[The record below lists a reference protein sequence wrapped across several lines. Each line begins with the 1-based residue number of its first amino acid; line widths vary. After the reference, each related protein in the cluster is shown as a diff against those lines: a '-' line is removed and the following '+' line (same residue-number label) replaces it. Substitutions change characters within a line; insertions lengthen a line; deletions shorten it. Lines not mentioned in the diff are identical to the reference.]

1 MNKWL
6 RTTPWVMVLVA
17 NVSLA
22 AGDIHVKKGETW
34 RVNPDQASLNL
45 DSLTLEDGARVEFA
59 PTVNLWQLSA
69 DVVRIGEGV
78 VIDGNGRRGAEGV
91 TGNATT
97 PAKPCQNGEAGGNG
111 GAGGLGEAGVTLALN
126 LGVQQIGTLKI
137 SIRGGDGGNGGNGT
151 PGQKAGDLDG
161 CEVTQGGDGGDGG
174 RGGDGGSGGLLR
186 LSVATKGPNL
196 NLDFIKQRIS
206 IDTEGGKGGAP
217 GKGAAGGE
225 GSPGRWISMKTL
237 SGDKKFVAGG
247 QSGKKGK
254 DGIEGQTGRPGVID
268 INEDIKQRVNAMIE
282 AGSRQM
288 ETLAADISGQKN
300 AQLTQLLE
308 MVTQMQR
315 NVSALQSQV
324 KALQA
329 QGNAQKTA
337 YEAAMKDIEALKRQL
352 QQPSTSAQPKAG
364 AANTPQAQ

>member
-1 MNKWL
+1 MNKWR

-45 DSLTLEDGARVEFA
+45 DSLTLEDSARIEFA
-59 PTVNLWQLSA
+59 PGVNLWQLSA
-69 DVVRIGEGV
+69 DVVHIGDGV
-78 VIDGNGRRGAEGV
+78 VIDGSGSRGAEGA
-91 TGNATT
+91 TGNGTT
-97 PAKPCQNGEAGGNG
+97 LANACQSGEAGGNG
-111 GAGGLGEAGVTLALN
+111 GAGGLGEEGVTLALN
-126 LGVQQIGTLKI
+126 LGVQQIGTLNI
-137 SIRGGDGGNGGNGT
+137 STRGGDGGNGGNGT
-151 PGQKAGDLDG
+151 PGQKAGALDD
-161 CEVTQGGDGGDGG
+161 CELTHGGEGGDGG
-174 RGGDGGSGGLLR
+174 RGGDGGNGGQVR
-186 LSVATKGPNL
+186 LSVAMKGPHL

-206 IDTEGGKGGAP
+206 IDAVGGKGGES
-217 GKGAAGGE
+217 GQGAAGGE
-225 GSPGRWISMKTL
+225 GSPGRWIAMKTL

-247 QSGKKGK
+247 QPGKKGK
-254 DGIEGQTGRPGVID
+254 AGIDGQTGRPGVID

-315 NVSALQSQV
+315 NVSALQAQV
-324 KALQA
+324 KTLQA
-329 QGNAQKTA
+329 QESAQKTA
-337 YEAAMKDIEALKRQL
+337 HEAAMKEIEALKQRLHQL
-352 QQPSTSAQPKAG
+352 STTAQPKAE
-364 AANTPQAQ
+364 ATSKR

>member
-6 RTTPWVMVLVA
+6 GTTPWVMVLLT

-34 RVNPDQASLNL
+34 RVNADQASLNL
-45 DSLTLEDGARVEFA
+45 DSLTLEDGARIEFA
-59 PTVNLWQLSA
+59 PSVNLWQLNA

-78 VIDGNGRRGAEGV
+78 VIDGSGSRGAEGA
-91 TGNATT
+91 TGKPTS
-97 PAKPCQNGEAGGNG
+97 PAKACQNGEAGGNG
-111 GAGGLGEAGVTLALN
+111 GAGGLGEEGVTLALN
-126 LGVQQIGTLKI
+126 LGVQQLGTLKI
-137 SIRGGDGGNGGNGT
+137 STRGGDGGNGGHGT
-151 PGQKAGDLDG
+151 PGQKAGELDD
-161 CEVTQGGDGGDGG
+161 CELTHGGEGGDGG
-174 RGGDGGSGGLLR
+174 RGGDGGNGGQIR
-186 LSVATKGPNL
+186 LSVAPKGPNL

-206 IDTEGGKGGAP
+206 IDAEGGKGGAP
-217 GKGAAGGE
+217 GKGAVGGE
-225 GSPGRWISMKTL
+225 GSPGRWITMKTL

-247 QSGKKGK
+247 QTGKKGK
-254 DGIEGQTGRPGVID
+254 DGIDGQTGRPGVID

-315 NVSALQSQV
+315 NVSALQAQV
-324 KALQA
+324 KTLQA
-329 QGNAQKTA
+329 QGSAQKTA
-337 YEAAMKDIEALKRQL
+337 HEAAMKEIEALKQQL
-352 QQPSTSAQPKAG
+352 NQPSSSAQPKAG
-364 AANTPQAQ
+364 ATTKP